1 MVFMA
6 VGEDDAEQVRLALL
20 DEGDVGQDELDPGI
34 GGIGEGEAEIDHHP
48 FALGAIEIDVHADLA
63 RAAKREDEEFVAGLH
78 FCYSG
83 CLSFPRTRDSTGTF
97 GRGGTADWIPAFAG
111 MTGRSNPGSVR
122 RAGRGPRTSKDRK
135 LTCLNSNQPCAYTK

>member
-48 FALGAIEIDVHADLA
+48 FALGALDIDDHAALA
-63 RAAKREDEEFVAGLH
+63 PAATRAEVAFVAGLP
-78 FCYSG
+78 FCYSSS
-83 CLSFPRTRDSTGTF
+83 LSFPRLRASTGIF
-97 GRGGTADWIPAFAG
+97 GVVGT
-111 MTGRSNPGSVR
+111 
-122 RAGRGPRTSKDRK
+122 
-135 LTCLNSNQPCAYTK
+135 

>member
-63 RAAKREDEEFVAGLH
+63 RAAKREEEEFVAGFP
-78 FCYSG
+78 FCYS
-83 CLSFPRTRDSTGTF
+83 
-97 GRGGTADWIPAFAG
+97 
-111 MTGRSNPGSVR
+111 RSEEH
-122 RAGRGPRTSKDRK
+122 TSELQSLMRI
-135 LTCLNSNQPCAYTK
+135 SY

>member
-63 RAAKREDEEFVAGLH
+63 RAAKREEEEFVAGRSEEHTSELQSLLRRSYAV
-78 FCYSG
+78 FC
-83 CLSFPRTRDSTGTF
+83 LKKQKQERQNTRH
-97 GRGGTADWIPAFAG
+97 
-111 MTGRSNPGSVR
+111 
-122 RAGRGPRTSKDRK
+122 
-135 LTCLNSNQPCAYTK
+135 